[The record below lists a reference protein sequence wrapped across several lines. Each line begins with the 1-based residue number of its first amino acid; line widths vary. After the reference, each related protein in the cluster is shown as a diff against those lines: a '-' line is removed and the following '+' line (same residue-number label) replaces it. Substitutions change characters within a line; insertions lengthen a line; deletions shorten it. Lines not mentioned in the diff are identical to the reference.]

1 MKLKKHLI
9 LLLAAAVLLSGC
21 TAAPTVVVGTPAPDE
36 AAVSTPEPTPEP
48 TPSPTPAPTPSPTP
62 EPTPDPY
69 FTDKEEVT
77 ADAEAGYWL
86 YRSPSLFVEVHR
98 YSNDVPQT
106 WFVADVRYKEPERDR
121 GGFSTPKRPGG
132 KSVPLYTI
140 AQYYKA
146 VIAVNGDFLDHHS
159 EDPKGVIIRDGQV
172 FVDDDENQTMAIYP
186 DGTMR
191 TFEAGEINADALLAD
206 GVKNAFSFGPT
217 LVKDGE
223 VQPGIM
229 DSKIAD
235 RKPRN
240 AVGMIEPYHFIL
252 VVVDGRQSK
261 WSKGMTFDELAAL
274 MASYGCEV
282 AYNLDGGASA
292 TMSFMGENINQYE
305 YSTTGQRPVPDALMF
320 GTSDLVGE

>member
-1 MKLKKHLI
+1 MKLRRLLI

-21 TAAPTVVVGTPAPDE
+21 AASPTVVVGTPAPTE
-36 AAVSTPEPTPEP
+36 TSAPSPTPEP
-48 TPSPTPAPTPSPTP
+48 TPSPTPEPTPSPTP

-77 ADAEAGYWL
+77 ADAEGGYWL
-86 YRSPSLFVEVHR
+86 YRSQSLFVEIHR
-98 YSNDVPQT
+98 YSNDEPQT
-106 WFVADVRYKEPERDR
+106 WFVADVRYKEPERDH
-121 GGFSTPKRPGG
+121 GGFSTPDRPGG

-146 VIAVNGDFLDHHS
+146 VIAVNGDFLDHHP
-159 EDPKGVIIRDGQV
+159 EDPKGVIIRDGQI
-172 FVDDDENQTMAIYP
+172 FVDDDENQTLAIYP

-191 TFEAGEINADALLAD
+191 TFEAGETNADALLAD

-217 LVKDGE
+217 LIKDGE
-223 VQPGIM
+223 IQPGLM
-229 DSKIAD
+229 DLRLSD

-252 VVVDGRQSK
+252 VLVDGRQSK
-261 WSKGMTFDELAAL
+261 WSVGMTYEELSSL

-282 AYNLDGGASA
+282 AYNLDGGQSA
-292 TMSFMGENINQYE
+292 TMTFMGENINQYD

-320 GTSDLVGE
+320 GASDLVEE